1 MAHTPTRQDAK
12 VAVTI
17 RLDPVR
23 VRQLQAVAEA
33 ENRSLTNYVETAL
46 LRDLAQRD
54 EASRVITMLAAPGVA
69 EQVAAG
75 AIVRGASETDA
86 AYAKRQDLMTELWSI
101 PDSD

>member
-54 EASRVITMLAAPGVA
+54 EASRVITMLAA
-69 EQVAAG
+69 
-75 AIVRGASETDA
+75 RGWRSRLLLGRSCAVPVKPMQPTPSGRT
-86 AYAKRQDLMTELWSI
+86 
-101 PDSD
+101 